1 MRQALRPAPPGVSSL
16 AAALLASL
24 ALAGLAGASLPNAK
38 QAAGAAR
45 KAIETC
51 YSRYL
56 ESAKR
61 EDPKGLA
68 SLYAVDG
75 TLLQTSG
82 KIIRGRA
89 DIQQY
94 MENRFHELG
103 VLMDGSIRVRDV
115 FVLGGMVY
123 ETGTDTL
130 TFGRDGQAGPTLA
143 GQHVRV
149 WKRARDGTWRI
160 FRDLEV
166 PKD

>member
-1 MRQALRPAPPGVSSL
+1 MSLRSSGLAWLACLVLASPAGAALRDG
-16 AAALLASL
+16 
-24 ALAGLAGASLPNAK
+24 K
-38 QAAGAAR
+38 QAARVAR
-45 KAIETC
+45 EAIEAR
-51 YSRYL
+51 YGRYL

-61 EDPKGLA
+61 EDAAGLA
-68 SLYAVDG
+68 SLYTLDG
-75 TLLQTSG
+75 TLLQVTG

-89 DIQQY
+89 DIRQY
-94 MENRFHELG
+94 LENRFDNLG

-115 FVLGGMVY
+115 FVLGAVVY

-149 WKRARDGTWRI
+149 WRRARDGTWQI
-160 FRDLEV
+160 FRDVEV

>member
-1 MRQALRPAPPGVSSL
+1 M
-16 AAALLASL
+16 ALLACF
-24 ALAGLAGASLPNAK
+24 ALAGPAGAAPPDAK
-38 QAAGAAR
+38 QAARAAR
-45 KAIETC
+45 EAIEAR
-51 YSRYL
+51 YGRYL

-61 EDPKGLA
+61 EDAAGLS
-68 SLYAVDG
+68 SLYTFDG
-75 TLLQTSG
+75 ALLQVTG

-89 DIQQY
+89 DIRQY
-94 MENRFHELG
+94 LENRFDNLG

-115 FVLGGMVY
+115 FVLGGVVY

-149 WKRARDGTWRI
+149 WKRARDGSWQI